1 MSWFSHFSKRLGK
14 TMSQT
19 ATIKHS
25 GHLSLLCTCP
35 PHCCDTEPTKEMLV
49 DSSLV
54 RWSIRTR
61 CCTMSV
67 LTQWPGL
74 LSLMKCQS
82 LLEELLRWL
91 RQWLTVTE
99 ETIVIHVYVC
109 QSRDTSQQ
117 CHQNLILTLNFGA
130 TSIHYGSIWLF
141 CKILCKKGHF

>member
-1 MSWFSHFSKRLGK
+1 MSQTATIKHSGHLCLLCTCIPHCCDTEPTKEMLVDSSLVRWSIRTRCCTMSVLTQWPPWFSHFSKRFGK

-25 GHLSLLCTCP
+25 GHLCLLCTCI

-82 LLEELLRWL
+82 LLEEMLR
-91 RQWLTVTE
+91 
-99 ETIVIHVYVC
+99 
-109 QSRDTSQQ
+109 
-117 CHQNLILTLNFGA
+117 
-130 TSIHYGSIWLF
+130 
-141 CKILCKKGHF
+141 